1 MKVFYSL
8 TCILFLSFIT
18 PLAFS
23 GEGHSHG
30 NTPTAA
36 PSMNMLRFYAISEDF
51 ELVGVVNKKHL
62 ILYLDHRQDGSPV
75 LNAKLDIEIDGVQV
89 PVTRIDEGEFE
100 VLLTKELPQGTTNIL
115 ATVIAGSVSDLLT
128 VTIDVHAPSDV
139 ESQGAS
145 TSWQQYLVWFGAL
158 ILACVLLL
166 LMIQRVRHPRQ
177 YRQGDIA

>member
-8 TCILFLSFIT
+8 TCILFLSFIS
-18 PLAFS
+18 PQAFS

-30 NTPTAA
+30 EAPAA
-36 PSMNMLRFYAISEDF
+36 AQGANMPRFYAISEDF
-51 ELVGVVNKKHL
+51 ELVGVVSHKQL

-75 LNAKLDIEIDGVQV
+75 ENAKLDIEIDGVQV

-100 VLLTKELPQGTTNIL
+100 VFLTKELSQGTTNFV

-128 VTIDVHAPSDV
+128 GTIDVHAPSGL

-145 TSWQQYLVWFGAL
+145 TSWKQYLVWFRAL

-166 LMIQRVRHPRQ
+166 LMIQRGRHSR
-177 YRQGDIA
+177 RDRNGEIA